1 MYICIHAFSFKLD
14 LGLSQEFH
22 CPELFA
28 WRLMYKNGRKAAH
41 LFLDVLQQEGGGAQV
56 VHREAEESLDL
67 FLVQVHGD
75 DVS

>member
-1 MYICIHAFSFKLD
+1 
-14 LGLSQEFH
+14 
-22 CPELFA
+22 
-28 WRLMYKNGRKAAH
+28 MYKNGRKAAH